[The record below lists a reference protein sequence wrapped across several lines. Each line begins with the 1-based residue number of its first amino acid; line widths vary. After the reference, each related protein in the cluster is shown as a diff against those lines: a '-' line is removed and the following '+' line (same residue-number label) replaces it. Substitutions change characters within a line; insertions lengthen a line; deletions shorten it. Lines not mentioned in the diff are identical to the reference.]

1 MGNTTI
7 LTDDRRF
14 NGTGLS
20 AFRQYD
26 GFFGSLGFFDQ
37 GIAKSRRGE
46 FAVVVTLTKSGFD
59 PVQIQMRG
67 DKIGDF
73 TGASGI
79 ICGDFMADVV
89 KFDDSIKAV
98 SVNQHHRNPRF

>member
-1 MGNTTI
+1 MGNTTS

-37 GIAKSRRGE
+37 GMTKSRRRE
-46 FAVVVTLTKSGFD
+46 FAVVVALTKSGFD

-67 DKIGDF
+67 DKIGDWREWYHLRGF
-73 TGASGI
+73 HG
-79 ICGDFMADVV
+79 
-89 KFDDSIKAV
+89 
-98 SVNQHHRNPRF
+98 